1 MNERFENGLL
11 KESSIE
17 DTLKILEDELN
28 ELNDLEKKTSAESEL
43 KKINDGITNIKSKIE
58 ILNLKK
64 LYHYCPTVIKLKKL
78 YHYCPAVICVAPDGL
93 IGTSVAIKGNEQFFS
108 HVDGFIH
115 AAEEAQIDL
124 RKNDETKEKMDDR
137 LKNIQVF
144 DLGGLISSYNAVAY
158 QIFPEFL
165 IAYLPETLTLRQK
178 EVASYCLK
186 EIEPIIKSSLA
197 DANYKGYTIA
207 YVQSGKNYESD
218 ELTFES
224 LNKILE
230 QSVNSSKVLMK

>member
-58 ILNLKK
+58 ILK

-93 IGTSVAIKGNEQFFS
+93 IGTSVAIKGNERFFS

-115 AAEEAQIDL
+115 AAEEARIDL

-197 DANYKGYTIA
+197 DVNYKGYTLA

-230 QSVNSSKVLMK
+230 QSVNNSRVLTK

>member
-58 ILNLKK
+58 IL
-64 LYHYCPTVIKLKKL
+64 KLKKL

-124 RKNDETKEKMDDR
+124 RENGETKEKMEDR
-137 LKNIQVF
+137 LNGLQVF
-144 DLGGLISSYNAVAY
+144 ELGGLISSYNAVAY
-158 QIFPEFL
+158 QMFPEFL

-178 EVASYCLK
+178 EAASYCLN
-186 EIEPIIKSSLA
+186 EIEPIIKSPLV

-207 YVQSGKNYESD
+207 YVQSGKNYEND
-218 ELTFES
+218 DLTFES

>member
-1 MNERFENGLL
+1 MNEDNA
-11 KESSIE
+11 
-17 DTLKILEDELN
+17 KIKIYYD
-28 ELNDLEKKTSAESEL
+28 EL
-43 KKINDGITNIKSKIE
+43 KKLYELRENATDETELEKINNEITNIKSKIE
-58 ILNLKK
+58 ILKSKK

-124 RKNDETKEKMDDR
+124 RENDETKEKMDDR

-144 DLGGLISSYNAVAY
+144 DLGSLISSYNAVAY

-186 EIEPIIKSSLA
+186 EIEPIIKSSLV

-230 QSVNSSKVLMK
+230 QSVNNSKVLMK

>member
-58 ILNLKK
+58 ILK
-64 LYHYCPTVIKLKKL
+64 LYHYCPTVMKLKKL

-124 RKNDETKEKMDDR
+124 RENDETKEKMDDR

-186 EIEPIIKSSLA
+186 EIEPIIKSSLV

-207 YVQSGKNYESD
+207 YVQSGKNYEND
-218 ELTFES
+218 DLTFES

-230 QSVNSSKVLMK
+230 QSVNSSRVLTK